1 MRMKN
6 ENKQK
11 GNLMDFLLDNEP
23 HSDEKREKQKV
34 FRLLARPADTGDYI
48 ELIKGSRA
56 FCEKT
61 KDYDYEIRKD
71 DNIEVDYKIE
81 EII

>member
-1 MRMKN
+1 MKN
-6 ENKQK
+6 IKK
-11 GNLMDFLLDNEP
+11 IKIYRGVKMKDT
-23 HSDEKREKQKV
+23 KTKQKV

-61 KDYDYEIRKD
+61 KEYDYEIRKD